1 MMSGL
6 HFGHKYLISKDSSQ
20 QILDLGQPSPL
31 LTNLH
36 IICIIPII
44 QPAEVLHLPP
54 TTSTHKA
61 KIPFKVSFYIFLKVE
76 LSRPEGPRKQFR
88 QFLGYFLLTSFKA
101 MQPTVIQWL
110 LANEQAFSFLNNN
123 AKKTA
128 LFSIKLLKFSFN

>member
-61 KIPFKVSFYIFLKVE
+61 KIPKKSCHLMIFKIVAIE
-76 LSRPEGPRKQFR
+76 ARRAEEAISR
-88 QFLGYFLLTSFKA
+88 FLGYFLLSFFQA
-101 MQPTVIQWL
+101 MLPTVIQWW